1 MGATPLADNVLT
13 DRLLRSWLRC
23 RRKAWLDRHGDV
35 NQRRWTAHRNLLLDD
50 QQRSFVAL
58 LPHKPGHGVAAC
70 AAGEDGVVGLR
81 LKGAG
86 PSGERVE
93 AHPPLLLR
101 VAGQSRW
108 GPFAY
113 QPVLAR
119 QGRRIT
125 REHQLPLAL
134 MGHLLEAYQA
144 SPVPELLVLG
154 GGGRRLERERIRLTS
169 GLRKQLSEA
178 LRKLKADLERPQP
191 PSLAADRRKCTLCSW
206 RESCS
211 RVAAADGHLSEVSGI
226 GAKRRDM
233 LQELGI
239 HGLNDLASAN
249 PERLAVEME
258 RFGEQHGDVARA
270 LVAQAMA
277 QRDGLVERLDGTPA
291 LPELQGVPGVLL
303 YDIESDPDARHDFL
317 HGFLRLP
324 RQSDGRWDLAAATYH
339 PLLVMAEHGEQRSW
353 LRLQRLLSRYDGW
366 PILHYGE
373 TETLSLRRLAQRQ
386 GASDAQLRRLK
397 RRLVDVHARIRSHW
411 RLPLSSY
418 GLKSVAAWRGF
429 RWSQAGVDGAR
440 ALLWWRQWL
449 GEGPKRRGSRHGL
462 AWIFRYNQDDCRATW
477 AVAEWLLKE
486 DDLLK
491 SGPVLDQPTAGR

>member
-23 RRKAWLDRHGDV
+23 RRKAWLDRHGDAAE
-35 NQRRWTAHRNLLLDD
+35 RRWTAHRNLLLDD

-58 LPHKPGHGVAAC
+58 LPRKPGHGKKAC
-70 AAGEDGVVGLR
+70 AAGQEGVLGLR

-86 PSGERVE
+86 PSGERLE

-101 VAGQSRW
+101 VAGHSRW

-144 SPVPELLVLG
+144 GPVPELLVLG
-154 GGGRRLERERIRLTS
+154 GGGRGLERERIRLTS
-169 GLRKQLSEA
+169 GLRKQLGEA
-178 LRKLKADLERPQP
+178 LRKLKVDLERPQP
-191 PSLAADRRKCTLCSW
+191 PALAADRRKCTLCSW
-206 RESCS
+206 RESCG

-226 GAKRRDM
+226 GAKRREM

-249 PERLAVEME
+249 PERLAVQME
-258 RFGEQHGDVARA
+258 RFGEQHGDVAGA

-277 QRDGLVERLDGTPA
+277 QRDGLVERLDSSLA
-291 LPELQGVPGVLL
+291 LPELQRAQGVLL

-324 RQSDGRWDLAAATYH
+324 RQSDGGWDLAATTYH
-339 PLLVMAEHGEQRSW
+339 PLLVLAEHGEQRSW
-353 LRLQRLLSRYDGW
+353 LRLQRLLNRYEGW

-397 RRLVDVHARIRSHW
+397 RSLIDVHARIRSHW

-429 RWSQAGVDGAR
+429 R
-440 ALLWWRQWL
+440 
-449 GEGPKRRGSRHGL
+449 
-462 AWIFRYNQDDCRATW
+462 
-477 AVAEWLLKE
+477 
-486 DDLLK
+486 
-491 SGPVLDQPTAGR
+491 